1 MPLPDVVSEE
11 EWRAARI
18 DVLREEK
25 ALTRAHDA
33 LNTKRREMPMVEVT
47 KAYTFEGPD
56 GAASLLDLFEDRLQ
70 LIVFHFMFDPE
81 WDDGCPSCTAG
92 ADEIADG
99 LLEEND
105 SHIRVLGAG
114 ILIIR
119 NIAMAFDAYLEQM
132 MREKPVFSK
141 TV

>member
-1 MPLPDVVSEE
+1 MVTV
-11 EWRAARI
+11 AASAAEAI
-18 DVLREEK
+18 EVLREEK

-47 KAYTFEGPD
+47 KDYRFRGPD
-56 GAASLLDLFEDRLQ
+56 GEVGLADLFEGRDQ

-99 LLEEND
+99 LL
-105 SHIRVLGAG
+105 
-114 ILIIR
+114 
-119 NIAMAFDAYLEQM
+119 
-132 MREKPVFSK
+132 
-141 TV
+141 